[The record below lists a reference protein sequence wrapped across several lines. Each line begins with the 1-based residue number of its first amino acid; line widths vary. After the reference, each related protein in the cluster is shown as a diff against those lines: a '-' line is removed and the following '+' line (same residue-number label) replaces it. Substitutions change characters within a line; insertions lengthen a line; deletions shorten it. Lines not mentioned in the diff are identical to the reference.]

1 MSRRRAGFR
10 CLIRAVRCIPIDSP
24 PRPASR
30 SVRVRASRFETRH
43 PTLLHLLIVGAAWAT
58 YLADRDD
65 IVWRIIR
72 SSPSSRALERA
83 AFSVTALLIG
93 AGALFCTRARTS
105 NGRARLLGEWLYALG
120 LATLLPLWGSVFLLA
135 AESIRLARLALAQRE
150 QPPLQNDREP
160 WKTAI
165 RRESVKW
172 GIFATMIVFSVCLID
187 RVADYGILASLLAW
201 AVLAHFLPCER
212 ARLLQSPG
220 PR

>member
-30 SVRVRASRFETRH
+30 SVGVRASRFETRH

-65 IVWRIIR
+65 IVWRMIR
-72 SSPSSRALERA
+72 SSPSSRALEHA

-93 AGALFCTRARTS
+93 GGAFLCTRAGTS
-105 NGRARLLGEWLYALG
+105 NSRARILGQWLYALG
-120 LATLLPLWGSVFLLA
+120 LATLLPLWGCVFLFA
-135 AESIRLARLALAQRE
+135 AESFRIARLALAERE
-150 QPPLQNDREP
+150 QPRLHANHDG
-160 WKTAI
+160 WTTAI

-187 RVADYGILASLLAW
+187 RVADYGILVSLLAW
-201 AVLAHFLPCER
+201 AVLSTFPAV
-212 ARLLQSPG
+212 
-220 PR
+220 